1 MLTGTVQWTAQER
14 VIHGKPAAEA
24 VPAEIERIG
33 AKRVL
38 LLTTRSLTGSRLV
51 REVTSALGDRC
62 VGRFSEIHAHSP
74 REAVIAG
81 AALAREV
88 EADHLLAVG
97 GGSVTDATKT
107 MLVALWR
114 NVRDMETL
122 STLTVKRGSPPLEVR
137 PTDRIRMT
145 AVPTTLSAAE
155 FTAGA
160 GITDMQKRVKLSFS
174 HPLMAPISVIL
185 DPGATLE
192 TPMEL
197 MLSTG
202 MRAMDHSVEHWC
214 SVKAHP
220 LTDGLGLQAM
230 GMLAQSLPAIKSRP
244 DDLDARLE
252 AQLASW
258 LTQAGGSHLTPNGAS
273 HGIGYILGG
282 YCGVPHGI
290 TSCISLHA
298 TLEWNEPVNAERQ
311 RIVSEK
317 LGRPGARP
325 CEAMRDFVKSL
336 GLPTRLSDIGIGPER
351 IPELAAQYTGSGP
364 IATNPRPVRGA
375 EDLAEILKLAA

>member
-14 VIHGKPAAEA
+14 VVHGKPAAEA

-38 LLTTRSLTGSRLV
+38 LLTTQSLTNSRLI
-51 REVTSALGDRC
+51 RDVTSALGDRC
-62 VGRFSEIHAHSP
+62 VGRFSEIRAHSP

-97 GGSVTDATKT
+97 GGSVVDATKT
-107 MLVALWR
+107 MLLALWR
-114 NVRDMETL
+114 GVRDVDTL
-122 STLTVKRGSPPLEVR
+122 STLAPKRGAAPLT
-137 PTDRIRMT
+137 PLDSDRMRMT

-155 FTAGA
+155 FTSSA
-160 GITDMQKRVKLSFS
+160 GITDVQRKVKLSFS
-174 HPLMAPISVIL
+174 HLRMAPIAVIL
-185 DPGATLE
+185 DPAATLE

-202 MRAMDHSVEHWC
+202 MRAMDHAVERWC
-214 SVKAHP
+214 SIRPHP
-220 LTDGLGLQAM
+220 LGDGLALQAM
-230 GMLAQSLPAIKSRP
+230 GMLAANLPAIKARP
-244 DDLDARLE
+244 DDLEPRLTC
-252 AQLASW
+252 QLAAW
-258 LTQAGGSHLTPNGAS
+258 LTQVSGIPGVPNGAS

-282 YCGVPHGI
+282 YAGVPHGI
-290 TSCISLHA
+290 TSCISLAA

-311 RIVSEK
+311 RAVAEK

-325 CEAMRDFVKSL
+325 CNVIRDFVRSL
-336 GLPTRLSDIGIGPER
+336 GLPTRLGEVGIAADR
-351 IPELAAQYTGSGP
+351 IPELARQYDGTGP

-375 EDLAEILKLAA
+375 DDVAEILKLAV